1 MATTTKQNNTAPLG
15 DAFERVTELN
25 EQFLDAARK
34 AGVQYLDSY
43 EKAVDRTI
51 EFERKVAGATQQ
63 EWLKGLIDAQIDL
76 THEFA
81 GAYTKAARGLLK

>member
-1 MATTTKQNNTAPLG
+1 MATATKPNHTAPRG

-34 AGVQYLDSY
+34 AGVQYVDSY
-43 EKAVDRTI
+43 EKAVDRAI

-63 EWLKGLIDAQIDL
+63 EWLKGLLDAQIDL
-76 THEFA
+76 TREFTD
-81 GAYTKAARGLLK
+81 AYAKTARGLLK